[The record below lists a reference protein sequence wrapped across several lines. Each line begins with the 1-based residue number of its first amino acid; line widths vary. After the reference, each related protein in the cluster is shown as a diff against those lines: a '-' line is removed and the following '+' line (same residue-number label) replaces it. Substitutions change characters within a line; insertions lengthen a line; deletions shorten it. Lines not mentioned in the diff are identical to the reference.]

1 MIKYSLVCKNCE
13 LTFESWFANSIEF
26 EKLKKKKLL
35 NCHGCNS
42 INIQKN
48 LMAPSLINKRNKSE
62 LNDDKKLEKYKKI
75 KKTINEY
82 QKFIKNNFEY
92 VGNKFTCEARSIHYS
107 EKKKE
112 KGVYGTASK
121 QDLKELKEEGID
133 THVIPWIEDKNN

>member
-13 LTFESWFANSIEF
+13 LTFESWFASSIEF

-35 NCHGCNS
+35 NCHSCNS

-48 LMAPSLINKRNKSE
+48 LMAPNLINKKNKSD

-92 VGNKFTCEARSIHYS
+92 VGNKFTYEARSIHYS
-107 EKKKE
+107 EKKKKKGIYGMASE
-112 KGVYGTASK
+112 K
-121 QDLKELKEEGID
+121 DLKELKDEGIE
-133 THVIPWIEDKNN
+133 THMIPWINDENN